1 MLIQLNMD
9 DLHFNPDLW
18 GKHDP
23 QQFVPE
29 RYSYL
34 VHLFNL
40 SKNSYQCQMITTN
53 SNKFCR
59 IIIAS

>member
-1 MLIQLNMD
+1 MPEGMLIQLNMD

-23 QQFVPE
+23 QKFVPE

-40 SKNSYQCQMITTN
+40 Q
-53 SNKFCR
+53 NKAAKVSATCLLNGLDL
-59 IIIAS
+59 ST